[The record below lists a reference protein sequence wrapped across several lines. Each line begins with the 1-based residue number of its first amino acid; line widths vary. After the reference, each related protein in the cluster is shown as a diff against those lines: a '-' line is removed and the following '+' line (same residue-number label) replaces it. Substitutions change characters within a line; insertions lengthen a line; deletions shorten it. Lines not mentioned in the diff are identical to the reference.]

1 MIENIQN
8 EYMMQLSL
16 NVLNHLGINLYSNI
30 SSVLSEV
37 VANAWDADAEKV
49 DIQINDNQVV
59 ISDDGHGMNIDDA
72 NKKFLMVGYRRREQD
87 VAITGRFK
95 RPVMGRKGIGKLSL
109 FSIANQIEVFSVKNN
124 ERHGFEM
131 RLDEIK
137 RKIES
142 GEGVYYPKKLDDFPD
157 DLDKGTRIIISGF
170 RRNFRQPEKSLK
182 RRLARRFSVVG
193 AEYNFQILLNG
204 QQINPLDRDY
214 YHKVQFLWVYGD
226 DKGLYSNLCKNSESI
241 EARAS
246 VFGSNY
252 YSVKGW
258 IGTVKGSG
266 DLKDA
271 DTGDNLNKIVVMVR
285 GKVAQEDILGDFI
298 EGGMYSK
305 YVFGEL
311 EADFLDLDNEDDIAT
326 SSRQNIIEDDLRYIN
341 LRQFLE
347 KELKYIQS
355 KWTEL
360 RNKEG
365 EKMALEI
372 PAIKEWYK
380 TLGGDNKKK
389 AVSLFGKI
397 NKLTV
402 ESEKERKSLLKHGI
416 LAFESL
422 RVKENIDALEELN
435 GNELEK
441 FIKIFRDIDD
451 IEATFYRQIVMSR
464 VEVIRSLQEK
474 VDLNSR
480 EKILQQ
486 HLYDHLWLLDP
497 GWERVDATA
506 FMEQQVSKEFENIDA
521 KLTKEEKDGR
531 FDIKYRTT
539 SGKHLI
545 IELKRAERPV
555 SSYELMEQTD
565 KYKKALRKLLE
576 KVGRSHEPVEVVCV
590 VGKPLIDWGDNPQD
604 RKESIDSMEKKHLR
618 VVLYHE
624 LIENAEKSYQAYLIK
639 QRDAGRVFDLIQKID
654 EENE

>member
-1 MIENIQN
+1 MIENGQN

-49 DIQINDNQVV
+49 DIQINDDYVV
-59 ISDDGHGMNIDDA
+59 ISDDGHGMSIDDA

-109 FSIANQIEVFSVKNN
+109 FSIANHIKVFSVKNN

-170 RRNFRQPEKSLK
+170 KRNFRQPEKNLK

-214 YHKVQFLWVYGD
+214 YHKVQFLWVYGKD
-226 DKGLYSNLCKNSESI
+226 DGRYNGLCRNSENV
-241 EARAS
+241 EVRAS
-246 VFGSNY
+246 ALEISN

-258 IGTVKGSG
+258 IGTVREAG
-266 DLKDA
+266 DLKDT

-298 EGGMYSK
+298 EGGIYSK

-311 EADFLDLDNEDDIAT
+311 EADFLDSDNEDDIAT
-326 SSRQNIIEDDLRYIN
+326 SSRQNIIEDDARYVDLKN
-341 LRQFLE
+341 FLE

-355 KWTEL
+355 NWTEL

-372 PAIKEWYK
+372 PAIKDWYK
-380 TLGGDNKKK
+380 TLGSDNKKK

-397 NKLTV
+397 NKLTLA
-402 ESEKERKSLLKHGI
+402 SEVERKGLLKHGI

-422 RVKENIDALEELN
+422 RVKENLDALENLDGSELD
-435 GNELEK
+435 K
-441 FIKIFRDIDD
+441 FIRIFRDIDD
-451 IEATFYRQIVMSR
+451 IEATFYRQIVVSR
-464 VEVIRSLQEK
+464 IGVIRSLKEK
-474 VDLNSR
+474 VDMNVR
-480 EKILQQ
+480 EKILQE
-486 HLYDHLWLLDP
+486 HIYDHLWLLDP
-497 GWERVDATA
+497 GWERVDASEY
-506 FMEQQVSKEFENIDA
+506 MEQQVLTEFGKIEV
-521 KLTKEEKDGR
+521 KLSDDERNGR
-531 FDIKYRTT
+531 VDIKYRTT

-545 IELKRAERPV
+545 IELKRAERIL
-555 SSYELMEQTD
+555 STFQLMEQVD
-565 KYKKALRKLLE
+565 KYKKALRKILDIQQKSHE
-576 KVGRSHEPVEVVCV
+576 PIEVICVVGRS
-590 VGKPLIDWGDNPQD
+590 LSDWGDNPIY
-604 RKESIDSMEKKHLR
+604 REESVASMEKQQIR
-618 VVLYHE
+618 VVLYQE
-624 LIENAEKSYQAYLIK
+624 LICNAEKSYEAYLK
-639 QRDAGRVFDLIQKID
+639 KKKEAGRIYDLIQQID
-654 EENE
+654 VEW